1 MTPSSVPIPFWY
13 QPASPPTP
21 HPLLASETDI
31 PGLCFDVGPL
41 SREEVDMSKR
51 SALPIRTLKTVRA
64 RTTTFDVLRSATPA
78 GDHTSSTPE
87 HGSVTDSDSDSA
99 GSTESEPESQDDA
112 DMKIPKP
119 SGEVGRPGR
128 GGYSLEQVLNW
139 NPRHMSEFKK
149 MINKLVGECLDP
161 TRSVSG
167 QSLSRVAVLRDKAL
181 NKFPELDQYENLWP
195 VTDAVKQRLKY
206 TSSKARKHAHDAVT
220 TEAVKKNGKKLRSRR
235 LQD

>member
-1 MTPSSVPIPFWY
+1 MTPSSVAIPVWY
-13 QPASPPTP
+13 EPASPPTP

-31 PGLCFDVGPL
+31 PDLCFDVEPL
-41 SREEVDMSKR
+41 CREEVDMAKR
-51 SALPIRTLKTVRA
+51 SAARVRTLKTVPVRA
-64 RTTTFDVLRSATPA
+64 VTLDVLRSSPEE
-78 GDHTSSTPE
+78 DHPPLDVTD
-87 HGSVTDSDSDSA
+87 SVTDSDSDSTD
-99 GSTESEPESQDDA
+99 SSESASESQDDA

-139 NPRHMSEFKK
+139 NPRRMSEFKK

-167 QSLSRVAVLRDKAL
+167 QSLSRVALLRDKAL

-195 VTDAVKQRLKY
+195 VTDAVKQQLKY

-220 TEAVKKNGKKLRSRR
+220 TEAVKKKNGKKLRSRR